1 MSKGNERIVPI
12 KSFYKGKKQLDL
24 GSDELIVDVLFPKS
38 ALGNYYY
45 QKVGARKAL
54 VISRISFTALLKVE
68 NNIIVNCATAFGAVS
83 DVVISRGDID
93 ALLIGKT
100 IYEAKAIK
108 DAYLKAFEEA
118 IVPIRGRV
126 SEEYRKDV
134 CKNLLKDFLN
144 TNGI

>member
-1 MSKGNERIVPI
+1 MSKDNERIVPI

-24 GSDELIVDVLFPKS
+24 EPNELIVEVFFPKE

-54 VISRISFTALLKVE
+54 AISRISFAGLLKVE
-68 NNIIVNCATAFGAVS
+68 KNVIVNCATAFGVVS
-83 DVVISRGDID
+83 DVVIRRNDID
-93 ALLIGKT
+93 ALFIGKT
-100 IYEAKAIK
+100 INEAQALKDEYFKAY
-108 DAYLKAFEEA
+108 DEA

-134 CKNLLKDFLN
+134 CMNLLNDFLN
-144 TNGI
+144 VNGI